1 MYIDMYIMT
10 YTMSLSLSIYIYGQ
24 TPPRTYICLTSHS
37 TQHSTY
43 YSQCQIIS
51 ASNPSASH
59 STHETNDHPYL
70 HHLHLIHIQLI
81 KQNDYPYLHHSFLR
95 ENLRNLK
102 NLKNLLSRGLG
113 VALDRKGC
121 PPDYRK
127 VCFFRLF
134 RFPSRKPKK
143 PKKPIFQESWEWSL
157 LSKAS
162 SRLLESRFFRFSRR
176 KPEKP

>member
-1 MYIDMYIMT
+1 MVRP
-10 YTMSLSLSIYIYGQ
+10 
-24 TPPRTYICLTSHS
+24 PPRTYICLTSHS
-37 TQHSTY
+37 TQHSTH

-81 KQNDYPYLHHSFLR
+81 RQNDYPYLHHSFLR

-127 VCFFRLF
+127 VCLLGFLGFLRENL
-134 RFPSRKPKK
+134 KPKK

-162 SRLLESRFFRFSRR
+162 SRLLESRFFRFFRFFRFSRR
-176 KPEKP
+176 KPKKT